1 MIHKYE
7 LIMRDYLQMI
17 DNSTCAQYLLDQKYI
32 ILTKITYLKGVTG

>member
-17 DNSTCAQYLLDQKYI
+17 DNSTCAQYLLDHI
-32 ILTKITYLKGVTG
+32 ILTKLLTLKA

>member
-17 DNSTCAQYLLDQKYI
+17 DNSTCTQYLLDQKYI
-32 ILTKITYLKGVTG
+32 ILTKLLTFKV